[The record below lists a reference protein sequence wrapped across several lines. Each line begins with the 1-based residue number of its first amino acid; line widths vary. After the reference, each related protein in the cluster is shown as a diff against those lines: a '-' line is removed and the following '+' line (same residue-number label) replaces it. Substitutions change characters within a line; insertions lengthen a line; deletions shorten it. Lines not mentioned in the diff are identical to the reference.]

1 VSLLSVEIM
10 GIDAS
15 TTAPREP
22 VASRDTALACL
33 MQLGLQNGLDPAVA
47 TRPRDVPD
55 GDSLSISGLVELA
68 AEFGYRAEDT
78 RVDWEGLQTI
88 GFADPILVLLK
99 NTNVVILTGG
109 GRDGAEEVAVWDPLH
124 RDSEVLFVTRQ
135 EFQRAWSGDA
145 LRLTRPPSS
154 TPAPPPN
161 LRSVT
166 AKEVPDT
173 GRQQPSPSGQRSSP
187 LMRICLVAVA
197 IAATVGVGWFLF
209 DRTAAEHFG
218 PTSTPVGEASE
229 RIAEATQ
236 PKAGAALGRSLDQQ
250 AMSAT
255 SGSAPPSPNVPQS
268 NATDAAP
275 TPSVERVPDDANR
288 MAALP
293 PEPAS
298 TGQSPVLEPPLAGP
312 TSAVPLA
319 SGEPG
324 SETDP
329 NAATSAPIV
338 PPADTTLSAAE
349 VSVLLTRG
357 DKSFSSG
364 DVASA
369 RLFYGRAANAGDGQA
384 ALRLGETFDPVFLE
398 HAHLRSARG
407 DLSAALSWYRRARDM
422 GIGEAAVLL
431 DSLEAK

>member
-15 TTAPREP
+15 TTASREP

-33 MQLGLQNGLDPAVA
+33 VQLGAQNGLDPAVA

-55 GDSLSISGLVELA
+55 GDSLSISGLIELA
-68 AEFGYRAEDT
+68 GEFGYRAEDS
-78 RVDWEGLQTI
+78 RVDWQGLQTI

-109 GRDGAEEVAVWDPLH
+109 GRDDAEEVAVWDPLH
-124 RDSEVLFVTRQ
+124 RDSEVLFVPRP
-135 EFQRAWSGDA
+135 EFERAWSGDV

-154 TPAPPPN
+154 TPVPQPD

-166 AKEVPDT
+166 AKDAPDT
-173 GRQQPSPSGQRSSP
+173 VRQQPSPSGQRPPP

-197 IAATVGVGWFLF
+197 IVATVGVGLFLF
-209 DRTAAEHFG
+209 VRTAADHFG
-218 PTSTPVGEASE
+218 PTSASVGEASE
-229 RIAEATQ
+229 RIAEATR
-236 PKAGAALGRSLDQQ
+236 PMAGAAVERSPDRQ
-250 AMSAT
+250 AVSAT
-255 SGSAPPSPNVPQS
+255 SGSALPTANAPQS
-268 NATDAAP
+268 SAADAAP
-275 TPSVERVPDDANR
+275 TPSEERMPAGGDR

-293 PEPAS
+293 PAPAS
-298 TGQSPVLEPPLAGP
+298 TGQMPVLEPPLAGA
-312 TSAVPLA
+312 TSVVPPA
-319 SGEPG
+319 PGEPG
-324 SETDP
+324 PETDST
-329 NAATSAPIV
+329 AATSAPIV
-338 PPADTTLSAAE
+338 PPADATLSAAE

-384 ALRLGETFDPVFLE
+384 ALRLGETFDPVFLD